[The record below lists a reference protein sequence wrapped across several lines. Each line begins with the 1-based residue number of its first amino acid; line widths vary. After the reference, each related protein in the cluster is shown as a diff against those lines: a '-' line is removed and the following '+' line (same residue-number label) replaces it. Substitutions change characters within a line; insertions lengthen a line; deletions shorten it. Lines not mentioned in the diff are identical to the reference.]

1 MAGRTWWAGRSICT
15 YPPCPR
21 CWARCAT
28 AGCARWRSPRPGARA
43 SCRTRPRWPSPATR
57 ASMSRPGTASSR
69 RRAHP
74 RPSCSSRTRP
84 SIRRWHSPM
93 WPKNCAPKAARCSAA
108 APSALPNCCA
118 PRCHAGAR
126 SSKTRGPA
134 SIDIDGFLRAGRRLS
149 LQSRHAAAPSALR
162 DVRCL
167 RRTACH
173 AAPKTHSV
181 LFATETHD
189 HAAFPAFAAFAPAAP
204 VRRRLARA
212 GAGGPARRPPAGAA
226 GLSGQPH
233 PPAAAPSRPPPPPPA
248 RPRAEGASRGKPIR
262 LVVPF
267 LAGGGPDMT
276 ARTVAQKMAEH
287 NGWSVLVDNRP
298 GASGNLGVD
307 SVAKSAPDGHTL
319 VLGQTSNLA
328 INPALYPELP
338 YDPLKDL
345 VPVALVSSS
354 PMVLVTHP
362 KSAFKTY
369 ADVVAAARMQPDTI
383 TLGFSGSTAHLA
395 GNLAENA
402 AGIQLRQIPYKGAA
416 QGMTDL
422 VGGQIDLYLSSVT
435 TLLGHVRNRKLP
447 AIVLTSA
454 RRSGQLPDTPTLAE
468 SGYPGFDALTWFGI
482 LAPAGTPAAI
492 VQQLNRAINQALAQ
506 PAAAPKL
513 RSAGGEVL
521 GGSAERLSGLLRTG
535 VPRWG
540 KIVKDSGASMN

>member
-1 MAGRTWWAGRSICT
+1 MPSAHRVMCGTEGAQCAVRHGDQRPCCLPSFCRFRARSGL
-15 YPPCPR
+15 PP
-21 CWARCAT
+21 
-28 AGCARWRSPRPGARA
+28 PRPG
-43 SCRTRPRWPSPATR
+43 
-57 ASMSRPGTASSR
+57 
-69 RRAHP
+69 
-74 RPSCSSRTRP
+74 
-84 SIRRWHSPM
+84 
-93 WPKNCAPKAARCSAA
+93 
-108 APSALPNCCA
+108 
-118 PRCHAGAR
+118 
-126 SSKTRGPA
+126 
-134 SIDIDGFLRAGRRLS
+134 
-149 LQSRHAAAPSALR
+149 
-162 DVRCL
+162 
-167 RRTACH
+167 
-173 AAPKTHSV
+173 
-181 LFATETHD
+181 
-189 HAAFPAFAAFAPAAP
+189 
-204 VRRRLARA
+204 
-212 GAGGPARRPPAGAA
+212 
-226 GLSGQPH
+226 
-233 PPAAAPSRPPPPPPA
+233 RPPPGWGW
-248 RPRAEGASRGKPIR
+248 PRAPRPAGSPLAQRAYRGKPIR

-402 AGIQLRQIPYKGAA
+402 AGIQLRHIPYKGAA

-435 TLLGHVRNRKLP
+435 
-447 AIVLTSA
+447 
-454 RRSGQLPDTPTLAE
+454 
-468 SGYPGFDALTWFGI
+468 
-482 LAPAGTPAAI
+482 
-492 VQQLNRAINQALAQ
+492 
-506 PAAAPKL
+506 
-513 RSAGGEVL
+513 
-521 GGSAERLSGLLRTG
+521 
-535 VPRWG
+535 
-540 KIVKDSGASMN
+540 